1 MAHRL
6 LFGPEAVV
14 PTTQGWIY
22 VSTIVIV
29 SMAIG
34 VDFNRNVTIFI
45 LAVIGGLWGLNYYF
59 ESARNTLL
67 LGGVVNYFAS
77 FKPIVSLDAMLM
89 VSNFLLILYI
99 IMLIVVRFNDRWRIT
114 QNEIEHI
121 CLGMQDDAIARAGK
135 RVKARYTDVLEAIL
149 LLSGTIVVLS
159 TTGKEVI
166 REIKNVPFL
175 ILRMRKIDRILES
188 QSMTVDQIAAIA
200 EEEER

>member
-1 MAHRL
+1 M
-6 LFGPEAVV
+6 